1 MSDPKAPGNDPSMDD
16 ILASIR
22 KIISDDE
29 ARSQGRGSPAAA
41 QLPPRLNTLSASEP
55 EPASPTPE
63 ATADH
68 QDVLLLTD
76 LIEDDQQVVP
86 VPVAPPRPAPST
98 TFNQPLTP
106 PSQLRPAGSEHS
118 GAPPLAEADAAD
130 AAIATLRQLN
140 NAVRDNAPV
149 NAATP
154 GPALG
159 GGSDKTIEDMV
170 KEMLRPMLK
179 NWLDHNLPPMVQ
191 AIVEREISRLT
202 RR

>member
-1 MSDPKAPGNDPSMDD
+1 MSDPKAPGSDPSMDD

-29 ARSQGRGSPAAA
+29 ARAQGGGSSAAA
-41 QLPPRLNTLSASEP
+41 QPTQPGAALAGEPPLAPDPSTDN
-55 EPASPTPE
+55 
-63 ATADH
+63 

-76 LIEDDQQVVP
+76 LIEDDHPAVP
-86 VPVAPPRPAPST
+86 VPPPPRPAPST
-98 TFNQPLTP
+98 TFHQPLTP
-106 PSQLRPAGSEHS
+106 PSHLDAAAH
-118 GAPPLAEADAAD
+118 ALVEADAAD
-130 AAIATLRQLN
+130 AAVSTLRQLN
-140 NAVRDNAPV
+140 KTVQDNAPV
-149 NAATP
+149 NASTP

-170 KEMLRPMLK
+170 KEMLQPMLK
-179 NWLDHNLPPMVQ
+179 NWIDHNLPPMVQ

>member
-1 MSDPKAPGNDPSMDD
+1 MSDPKVPGNDPSMDD

-29 ARSQGRGSPAAA
+29 ARAQAGGSPAAA
-41 QLPPRLNTLSASEP
+41 EARP
-55 EPASPTPE
+55 ESPTPDPSTE
-63 ATADH
+63 R

-76 LIEDDQQVVP
+76 LIEDGQPVVP
-86 VPVAPPRPAPST
+86 VSPQPRPAPST
-98 TFNQPLTP
+98 TFHQPLTP
-106 PSQLRPAGSEHS
+106 PSQVRPAAPEQTGTHS
-118 GAPPLAEADAAD
+118 LAEAAAAD
-130 AAIATLRQLN
+130 AAISTLHQLN
-140 NAVRDNAPV
+140 KTVRDNAPV

-159 GGSDKTIEDMV
+159 AGADKTIEDMV

>member
-1 MSDPKAPGNDPSMDD
+1 MSDPKVPGNDPSMDD

-29 ARSQGRGSPAAA
+29 ARAQGGGSPA
-41 QLPPRLNTLSASEP
+41 P
-55 EPASPTPE
+55 ETRPESPTTPDPS
-63 ATADH
+63 TDR

-76 LIEDDQQVVP
+76 LIEDGQPAVP
-86 VPVAPPRPAPST
+86 VSPQPRPAPST
-98 TFNQPLTP
+98 TFHQPLTP
-106 PSQLRPAGSEHS
+106 PSQLRP
-118 GAPPLAEADAAD
+118 GAPEQAGAHALAEAAAAD
-130 AAIATLRQLN
+130 VAISSLHQLN
-140 NAVRDNAPV
+140 KTVRDNAPV

-154 GPALG
+154 GPTLG

-191 AIVEREISRLT
+191 AIVDREISRLT